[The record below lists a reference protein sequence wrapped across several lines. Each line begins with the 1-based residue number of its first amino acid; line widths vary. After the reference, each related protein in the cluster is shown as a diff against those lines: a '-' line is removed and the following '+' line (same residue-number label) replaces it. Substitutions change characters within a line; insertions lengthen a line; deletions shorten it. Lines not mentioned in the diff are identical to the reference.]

1 MAEDLME
8 ELEKEARS
16 ELSGNNHENTI
27 SDTVKQA
34 NEIASLLEKLAER
47 GLDSLDES
55 LIDVMHEDG
64 SDKERLAAR
73 QKIMDQLSAAGLLNE
88 GG

>member
-1 MAEDLME
+1 MTDKLME
-8 ELEKEARS
+8 ELEKEARA
-16 ELSGNNHENTI
+16 ELSGNTQENAI

-34 NEIASLLEKLAER
+34 NELASLLEKLAER

-64 SDKERLAAR
+64 ADKERLAAR
-73 QKIMDQLSAAGLLNE
+73 QKVMDQLSSAGLLGE